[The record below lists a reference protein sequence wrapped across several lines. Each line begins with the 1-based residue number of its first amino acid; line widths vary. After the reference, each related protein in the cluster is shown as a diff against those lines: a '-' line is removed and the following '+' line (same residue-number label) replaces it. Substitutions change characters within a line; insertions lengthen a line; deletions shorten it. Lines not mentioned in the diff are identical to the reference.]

1 MKNQHSIE
9 MNHRHDALSYVG
21 GLVHFYKQLYSE
33 DNEQWCFPTLFLFPR
48 LTKLYPC
55 YISLSLS
62 LSLLSPSIS
71 NLKVVTEIYFDVLSI
86 VLVQYCCM
94 HICSFLLF
102 EGHWVF
108 RLDKAC
114 LNSSFKVASLQSLAL
129 PCILTYGKYSAI
141 KKVFLLNSVLRDF
154 FLYTF
159 HVLD

>member
-1 MKNQHSIE
+1 

-21 GLVHFYKQLYSE
+21 GLVHFYKQLYDE
-33 DNEQWCFPTLFLFPR
+33 DNEQWCFLSLFLFPR
-48 LTKLYPC
+48 LTKLYPAKN
-55 YISLSLS
+55 ILSLS
-62 LSLLSPSIS
+62 LFLFSHPLFS

-141 KKVFLLNSVLRDF
+141 KKVFLFNSVLRDF

>member
-1 MKNQHSIE
+1 

-21 GLVHFYKQLYSE
+21 GLVHFYKQLYDE
-33 DNEQWCFPTLFLFPR
+33 DNEQWCFLSLFLFPR
-48 LTKLYPC
+48 LTKLYPAK
-55 YISLSLS
+55 IFSLSSHPLF
-62 LSLLSPSIS
+62 S

>member
-1 MKNQHSIE
+1 

-21 GLVHFYKQLYSE
+21 GLVHFYKQLYDE
-33 DNEQWCFPTLFLFPR
+33 DNEQWCFLSLFLFPR
-48 LTKLYPC
+48 LTKLYPAKN
-55 YISLSLS
+55 ILSLS
-62 LSLLSPSIS
+62 SHPLFS

-94 HICSFLLF
+94 HVCSFLLF

>member
-1 MKNQHSIE
+1 

-21 GLVHFYKQLYSE
+21 GLVHFYKQLYDE
-33 DNEQWCFPTLFLFPR
+33 DNEQWCFLSLFLFPR
-48 LTKLYPC
+48 LTKLYPAEN
-55 YISLSLS
+55 ILSLS
-62 LSLLSPSIS
+62 SLTLFS

-129 PCILTYGKYSAI
+129 PCILTYGNILPSKRYFFWIVFYVTFSCIPFMYSI
-141 KKVFLLNSVLRDF
+141 NS
-154 FLYTF
+154 
-159 HVLD
+159 LDIRYY